1 VIVYIKYIQFFD
13 CFVRK
18 KKPMNNT
25 TMDKKDII
33 ATEQRNMN
41 GKPKITMSY
50 FDTTDDDE
58 NLFENVFETKKKKK
72 KQKKKKKDLK
82 QNGQIDNDNNDNIT
96 GQYTSS
102 ILTDVNNAM
111 ANNAPTTKTSL
122 KVEIKGNARN
132 SGNSKLPK
140 QIVKKKNVFNI
151 SGYKVKF
158 PLGKKPFPSQF
169 SVMGQTLRALH
180 TSQNAL
186 LESPTGTGKTLA
198 LLCSS
203 LSWQQHHMKNPP
215 IAKKK
220 VANQDDKKKNMKFKR
235 IYFASR
241 THSQLT
247 QVVNELKRCPDYLQI
262 VGENIPHTETIKITI
277 LGARQHYCVHDT
289 VSKFKGAEL
298 NENCKK
304 LNQDAMCSYKKNLRA
319 LTSSISPVW
328 DIEDLVDTGKA
339 VGGCPYF
346 ASRDMLGSA
355 HIVFAPYNY
364 LLDPVIRRAMDID
377 LNDAVVI
384 IDEAHNVESISREG
398 ASCELTEE
406 DIINTIENL
415 DRLIKNKATEEMR
428 YRHMHQIFQGIQDYI
443 HEIARSATKEDG
455 SKLKVDGITA
465 AALLQRRFGITT
477 DNLDTL
483 RDNVNRFA
491 KLVTEAEKED
501 DVLS

>member
-1 VIVYIKYIQFFD
+1 
-13 CFVRK
+13 
-18 KKPMNNT
+18 MGSNL
-25 TMDKKDII
+25 
-33 ATEQRNMN
+33 
-41 GKPKITMSY
+41 S
-50 FDTTDDDE
+50 DD
-58 NLFENVFETKKKKK
+58 
-72 KQKKKKKDLK
+72 
-82 QNGQIDNDNNDNIT
+82 
-96 GQYTSS
+96 S
-102 ILTDVNNAM
+102 
-111 ANNAPTTKTSL
+111 
-122 KVEIKGNARN
+122 
-132 SGNSKLPK
+132 
-140 QIVKKKNVFNI
+140 
-151 SGYKVKF
+151 
-158 PLGKKPFPSQF
+158 
-169 SVMGQTLRALH
+169 
-180 TSQNAL
+180 
-186 LESPTGTGKTLA
+186 
-198 LLCSS
+198 
-203 LSWQQHHMKNPP
+203 
-215 IAKKK
+215 
-220 VANQDDKKKNMKFKR
+220 
-235 IYFASR
+235 
-241 THSQLT
+241 
-247 QVVNELKRCPDYLQI
+247 
-262 VGENIPHTETIKITI
+262 
-277 LGARQHYCVHDT
+277 
-289 VSKFKGAEL
+289 
-298 NENCKK
+298 
-304 LNQDAMCSYKKNLRA
+304 MCSYKKNLRA

-406 DIINTIENL
+406 DIINTMENL